1 MSYQHLN
8 RFKAH
13 AKADL
18 APNERLLAWHFAYE
32 TRTKPNYFSESLRRL
47 AEELELDP
55 RTIRRAMARLVDLGL
70 FERIDRTGTWAPIYR
85 LLVQCPESCELLSD
99 HYTKQE
105 LETLETL
112 GGTNTPTL
120 TSIQTLPY
128 IEIKREDDFSSVSK
142 FEEGSAELGYLLKAL
157 EKIKTLDA
165 SQLTLKGL
173 IELNPRAVAETA
185 LEITKK
191 LDSAK
196 RKQAYLEKVVLN
208 TPEALLAGLNE
219 QQATLEGSARLASAP
234 KQTAPKEALEG
245 LEPEHTWERIQE
257 FAAEMLPDY
266 APTYLA
272 KNYLQKKA
280 LKGELTNAEIEL
292 SSMLEKV
299 ITTKAFPFMKP
310 EVARA
315 EDGSIYFDLNS
326 EGELEVKGWLQGWL
340 TNVDFLY
347 TAEELRQV
355 ETLRSTLEAEKLSW
369 LAANPDQEFS
379 ISNFSML
386 PSVRNAWELYPDPLS
401 EDQKS
406 ERFLKHFSDTFRQ
419 YAKEFL
425 EDKENLLN
433 FNGWLTE
440 NYSLEDD
447 FKTWLQYFPEREHGS
462 HNKHAKKAYLNYL
475 VARRKFAAGDLRIL
489 AGEYWDKLDR
499 EKSALSFAKL
509 PENWLAD
516 LVAESKSSPLERAF

>member
-13 AKADL
+13 ASTAL

-32 TRTKPNYFSESLRRL
+32 IRTKTNYFSESLRRL

-70 FERIDRTGTWAPIYR
+70 FERIDRTGTYAPIYR

-120 TSIQTLPY
+120 TRNQTPPY
-128 IEIKREDDFSSVSK
+128 IEIKREDDFSSVSTI
-142 FEEGSAELGYLLKAL
+142 EEGSAELGYLLKAL
-157 EKIKTLDA
+157 EKIKTLDQA
-165 SQLTLKGL
+165 QLTLKGL
-173 IELNPRAVAETA
+173 IELNPRAVIKPA
-185 LEITKK
+185 LEMTKK
-191 LDSAK
+191 LEDPK
-196 RKQAYLEKVVLN
+196 RKRAYLEKVVLN
-208 TPEALLAGLNE
+208 TPEALLTGLYE
-219 QQATLEGSARLASAP
+219 QQATLEGSARLARAP
-234 KQTAPKEALEG
+234 KQIAPKEDLEG
-245 LEPEHTWERIQE
+245 LEPEATWERLQE
-257 FAAEMLPDY
+257 FAAETKPGFKPSFLS
-266 APTYLA
+266 
-272 KNYLQKKA
+272 KNYLTKKA
-280 LKGELTNAEIEL
+280 LKGELTDLEINL
-292 SSMLEKV
+292 SSMLEE
-299 ITTKAFPFMKP
+299 TLTRKAFPFMKP
-310 EVARA
+310 EVANP
-315 EDGSIYFDLNS
+315 EDGSIYLDLNS
-326 EGELEVKGWLQGWL
+326 EGQLEVKGWLQGWL

-406 ERFLKHFSDTFRQ
+406 ERFLKHFTDTFRIIEE
-419 YAKEFL
+419 EFS
-425 EDKENLLN
+425 ETWRSEAH
-433 FNGWLTE
+433 FGTWITG

-447 FKTWLQYFPEREHGS
+447 FKEWLQYFPERELGS
-462 HNKHAKKAYLNYL
+462 HAKHGKKAYHAYL
-475 VARRKFAAGDLRIL
+475 KARREFPADTLR
-489 AGEYWDKLDR
+489 AEAQRYWNTLTDTGY
-499 EKSALSFAKL
+499 AKH
-509 PENWLAD
+509 PENFLAD
-516 LVAESKSSPLERAF
+516 LVSETTSEVAQVAF